1 MPYIVSHYLN
11 RFNDHLQQEMR
22 KQGKDQVPKKEGEVR
37 IEYNPEKNKSKN
49 SDIGEY
55 TDFEEI
61 K

>member
-1 MPYIVSHYLN
+1 MKS
-11 RFNDHLQQEMR
+11 R
-22 KQGKDQVPKKEGEVR
+22 GKDDVPKKEGEVH
-37 IEYNPEKNKSKN
+37 IDYNPEKNKSKS